1 MIIDIWIFFENIELL
16 NGYGYETQ
24 DERFI
29 VIKIS
34 DRHTIQQQKERERAN
49 TIYAKNSEDNI

>member
-1 MIIDIWIFFENIELL
+1 LIIDIWIFFENIELL